1 MTPCGGGT
9 GLASARGATCD
20 WRGGIM
26 KIVALLGALLFAVT
40 PAGAQ
45 TSLDWPDMIEL
56 LAQQR
61 SQAEACVQTL
71 ESSSDKAALA
81 TGRLTY
87 GVAKSQSDGVIAGLT
102 VALVQGGEP
111 AALPTALTSLRKA
124 GDGLQE
130 VCNAALTAASA
141 AGSRGVVEDILKAP
155 IEPVV
160 NAISSG
166 VSALWTGHVEND
178 KLELETIR
186 GQLEAAKWPNFGS

>member
-1 MTPCGGGT
+1 MDYEECRTFR
-9 GLASARGATCD
+9 S
-20 WRGGIM
+20 
-26 KIVALLGALLFAVT
+26 VVFAVA

-45 TSLDWPDMIEL
+45 TSLGWPDMVAL

-71 ESSSDKAALA
+71 KSIRDSAALA
-81 TGRLTY
+81 TDRLTY

-111 AALPTALTSLRKA
+111 NALPTAQASLRKA
-124 GDGLQE
+124 GEGLQE
-130 VCNAALTAASA
+130 ICDAALTAASA
-141 AGSRGVVEDILKAP
+141 AGSKGLVEDILKAP

-166 VSALWTGHVEND
+166 VSALWTGHVEKD
-178 KLELETIR
+178 KLELETIK
-186 GQLEAAKWPNFGS
+186 GQLEAAKWPDF

>member
-1 MTPCGGGT
+1 
-9 GLASARGATCD
+9 
-20 WRGGIM
+20 M

>member
-1 MTPCGGGT
+1 MRT
-9 GLASARGATCD
+9 SAAVGA
-20 WRGGIM
+20 ILVM
-26 KIVALLGALLFAVT
+26 IA

-45 TSLDWPDMIEL
+45 TRLGWPDTIDL

-61 SQAEACVQTL
+61 TQAETCVQTL
-71 ESSSDKAALA
+71 KSSTDKAAVA

-87 GVAKSQSDGVIAGLT
+87 GAAKSQSDGVIAGLT

-111 AALPTALTSLRKA
+111 DALPTALTSLRKA

-130 VCNAALTAASA
+130 VCNAALTTAASA
-141 AGSRGVVEDILKAP
+141 AGSKGLVEDILKAP

-166 VSALWTGHVEND
+166 VSALWTGHVEKD
-178 KLELETIR
+178 KLELETIKT
-186 GQLEAAKWPNFGS
+186 QLEAAKWPDF